1 MKVQLTEQQRAA
13 MKPIADNIR
22 QQMKTLTYMAGMI
35 EPRVL
40 DQTSG
45 VRFNIDTLTF
55 IYPHSENGDG
65 DSS

>member
-1 MKVQLTEQQRAA
+1 